1 MVSSP
6 LVVNYPD
13 TATSGLYDDLL
24 NNGKG
29 TSQVAV
35 PSALASRYK
44 APGSARPQA
53 MQAPAAQ
60 EPAQGDE
67 IAQWRSLTA
76 QAQEVNSAADIA
88 VNRLPALELRARRA
102 AALNDFEGLSAV
114 DGEISGL
121 VRDYGDALTPWADM
135 RDAGPRGRRVSAL
148 VNQVLSGQ
156 YREAWG
162 MAQLLDDNSE
172 EALSRRAALASK
184 DLGVP
189 AAVARSLVDRNDP
202 KYAVYGRFAGLL
214 DKTKPGTDPVA
225 AQQARDRQTSY
236 FRSVA
241 KLDGRLGS
249 EFDSAYDFADFVS
262 AFDEN
267 LNAKGISAGE
277 SVLNSAADAYLAQKG
292 RVSPREFVQNYAAS
306 VKALMPP
313 DRPQTGPDGKP
324 QSREQSLRGRM
335 ETHEAQALMSAFVTR
350 AARAGV
356 TDDVTVGK
364 YRDVLA
370 NAADMT
376 RKLSD
381 LYGIDLRADGNASAG
396 TADLALSRLG
406 VLSGDGAGLADR
418 IDGVTSRLSL
428 LASEPTRRAI
438 QMKQGQK
445 GVAGVPVDEPN
456 PYFQTELAAVRRAG
470 GVLWD
475 LASKYGTE
483 DALRRV
489 EAGGEERERV
499 LSAMAKGFEPRMGAR
514 LARGV
519 AEDLIGNLFGRG
531 DPDGGPMMTVEES
544 IRRRGRMPTATADA
558 VPPGERLSAGAGFD
572 DNDIALL
579 ARGEAI
585 KSARGDEGLRD
596 AQRRLAVAWQD
607 RKGKNKNFE
616 YFKSVGNLYA
626 RVTGDRDELV
636 TSGLL
641 GKMFAQGK
649 DFSDYKHY
657 GIVKSS
663 VENAIQVLKDNNK
676 SPEERLE
683 ALAKYAII
691 RGALSDYTIRTNYF
705 YRGPESAME
714 RAFLLAGFSGAR
726 VFESLDHEVHKA
738 AASLGVN
745 TPRPSKSFWESWGT
759 WNRAKNE
766 WSQDDV
772 SRVLGMVSRVPEFA
786 KSTLVKSGYL
796 NLDTGKLDEKNMV
809 RVSQQE
815 AAGNPMSNDGR
826 DDPTLSDEQREARRV
841 LSTFETKKSAVA
853 TAGARYREHLLSQG
867 VEGDALNMMEAAAA
881 SQFADAYRNDG
892 AAGVDRQLQ
901 ANLNI
906 RRYYLPRWVQTKDGW
921 QTDPEHVRVMDTAT
935 PADWERQQALEL
947 EQYKKYTGNDAP
959 KGWLAALQ
967 VSGPSTY
974 RDMVALRR
982 AAALAAAKRKPDD
995 E

>member
-13 TATSGLYDDLL
+13 TALSGLYDDLL

-29 TSQVAV
+29 TSQVAM

-44 APGSARPQA
+44 APGSPRPQA

-67 IAQWRSLTA
+67 IAQWRSLAA

-102 AALNDFEGLSAV
+102 AALNDFEDLSAV

-135 RDAGPRGRRVSAL
+135 RDAGPRGRRVSTL

-172 EALSRRAALASK
+172 EALSRRAVLASR

-214 DKTKPGTDPVA
+214 DKTKPGADPMA

-241 KLDGRLGS
+241 KLDGRRGS
-249 EFDSAYDFADFVS
+249 EFDSAHDFADFVS

-267 LNAKGISAGE
+267 LNAKGISSGE

-292 RVSPREFVQNYAAS
+292 RVSPREFVQNYASA

-313 DRPQTGPDGKP
+313 DRPQAGPDGRP

-356 TDDVTVGK
+356 TDDVTVGR

-370 NAADMT
+370 SAADMT

-381 LYGIDLRADGNASAG
+381 LYGIDLRADGNSAAG

-456 PYFQTELAAVRRAG
+456 PYFQTELAAVRHVG

-514 LARGV
+514 LARDV

-544 IRRRGRMPTATADA
+544 IRRRGRMPTATEDA
-558 VPPGERLSAGAGFD
+558 VPPGERLSGGDGFD

-596 AQRRLAVAWQD
+596 AQRRLSVAWQD
-607 RKGKNKNFE
+607 RKGKDKNFE
-616 YFKSVGNLYA
+616 YFKAVGNLYA
-626 RVTGDRDELV
+626 QTTGDRDELV

-649 DFSDYKHY
+649 EFSDYKHA
-657 GIVKSS
+657 KLLRSS
-663 VENAIQVLKDNNK
+663 IEKTVQTLKDSNR
-676 SPEERLE
+676 SPVERLE
-683 ALAKYAII
+683 ALAKYTIM
-691 RGALSDYTIRTNYF
+691 RGSLTDYFLRTNYS
-705 YRGPESAME
+705 RI
-714 RAFLLAGFSGAR
+714 AFAGINL
-726 VFESLDHEVHKA
+726 VPLDHEVHRA
-738 AASLGVN
+738 AAALGVA
-745 TPRPSKSFWESWGT
+745 TPQTTSLLGGQ
-759 WNRAKNE
+759 E
-766 WSQDDV
+766 WTREEIK
-772 SRVLGMVSRVPEFA
+772 RVLGTVSRIPESA
-786 KSTLVKSGYL
+786 ESALVKSGYL
-796 NLDTGKLDEKNMV
+796 NLDTGKLDEKNMI

-815 AAGNPMSNDGR
+815 AAGNPVSNDGH

-841 LSTFETKKSAVA
+841 LSTFETEKSAVA
-853 TAGARYREHLLSQG
+853 TAGARYRDHLLSQG
-867 VEGDALNMMEAAAA
+867 IEGDALNMMEAAAA

-906 RRYYLPRWVQTKDGW
+906 RRYYLPVWRQVNDPVKNAAVWSV
-921 QTDPEHVRVMDTAT
+921 DPEHVRVMDTAT

-947 EQYKKYTGNDAP
+947 EQYKKYTGGDAP
-959 KGWLAALQ
+959 EGWLASLQ
-967 VSGPSTY
+967 VTGPSTH
-974 RDMVALRR
+974 RETMALRK
-982 AAALAAAKRKPDD
+982 ALMLKNWRQATGGGEDGGV
-995 E
+995 

>member
-13 TATSGLYDDLL
+13 TALSGLYDDLL

-29 TSQVAV
+29 TSQVAM

-44 APGSARPQA
+44 APGSPRPQA
-53 MQAPAAQ
+53 VQAPAAQ

-67 IAQWRSLTA
+67 IAQWRSLAA
-76 QAQEVNSAADIA
+76 QAQEANSAADIA

-102 AALNDFEGLSAV
+102 AALNDFEDLSAV

-135 RDAGPRGRRVSAL
+135 RDAGPRGRQMSAL

-189 AAVARSLVDRNDP
+189 AAVGRSLVDRNDP

-214 DKTKPGTDPVA
+214 DKTKPGADPVA

-241 KLDGRLGS
+241 KLDGRRGS

-292 RVSPREFVQNYAAS
+292 RVSPREFVQNYAAA

-313 DRPQTGPDGKP
+313 DRPQIGPDGKP

-370 NAADMT
+370 SAADMT

-381 LYGIDLRADGNASAG
+381 LYGIDLRADGNSAAG

-428 LASEPTRRAI
+428 LASEPTRRAL

-531 DPDGGPMMTVEES
+531 DPAGGPMMTVEES
-544 IRRRGRMPTATADA
+544 IRRRGRMPTTTADA
-558 VPPGERLSAGAGFD
+558 VPPGERLSGGDGFD

-585 KSARGDEGLRD
+585 KSAKFDQGLRD
-596 AQRRLAVAWQD
+596 AQRDMALRLQERA
-607 RKGKNKNFE
+607 GKTPNFNYHQAAGE
-616 YFKSVGNLYA
+616 LYRRLSGSDDVLA
-626 RVTGDRDELV
+626 

-641 GKMFAQGK
+641 GKLANTSNWSDRAREPQVKEATNGLLGVVRDANVPAPRRAEAMAELLLVAASGADLNEYQVTYSATPAGGLVRGASRVVRNTWGEIRAAARDLGVALPAK
-649 DFSDYKHY
+649 QSDYH
-657 GIVKSS
+657 VTDL
-663 VENAIQVLKDNNK
+663 VQLARVM
-676 SPEERLE
+676 P
-683 ALAKYAII
+683 ALAD
-691 RGALSDYTIRTNYF
+691 SN
-705 YRGPESAME
+705 
-714 RAFLLAGFSGAR
+714 
-726 VFESLDHEVHKA
+726 
-738 AASLGVN
+738 
-745 TPRPSKSFWESWGT
+745 
-759 WNRAKNE
+759 
-766 WSQDDV
+766 
-772 SRVLGMVSRVPEFA
+772 
-786 KSTLVKSGYL
+786 LVKSGYL
-796 NLDTGKLDEKNMV
+796 NLETGQIDVKNMI
-809 RVSQQE
+809 RVGQRE
-815 AAGNPMSNDGR
+815 AAGNPVSNDGR

-841 LSTFETKKSAVA
+841 LSTFETEKSAVA
-853 TAGARYREHLLSQG
+853 TAGARYRDHLLSQG
-867 VEGDALNMMEAAAA
+867 IEGDALNMMEAAAA

-901 ANLNI
+901 ANLNVR
-906 RRYYLPRWVQTKDGW
+906 RRYLPVWRQVNDPAKNAPVWVA
-921 QTDPEHVRVMDTAT
+921 DPERVLTWDGSSDEWAT
-935 PADWERQQALEL
+935 QRAIEL
-947 EQYKKYTGNDAP
+947 DKYEKYTGAKAP
-959 KGWLAALQ
+959 DGWLDALQ

>member
-13 TATSGLYDDLL
+13 TALSGLYDDLL

-29 TSQVAV
+29 TSQVAM

-44 APGSARPQA
+44 APGSPRPQA
-53 MQAPAAQ
+53 VQAPAAQ

-67 IAQWRSLTA
+67 IAQWRSLAA
-76 QAQEVNSAADIA
+76 QAQEANSAADIA

-102 AALNDFEGLSAV
+102 AALNDFEDLSAV

-172 EALSRRAALASK
+172 EALSRRAALASR

-202 KYAVYGRFAGLL
+202 KYAVYGRFSGLL
-214 DKTKPGTDPVA
+214 DKTKPGADPVS

-241 KLDGRLGS
+241 KLDGRRGS

-292 RVSPREFVQNYAAS
+292 RVSPREFVQNYAAA

-356 TDDVTVGK
+356 TDDVTVGR

-370 NAADMT
+370 SAADMT

-381 LYGIDLRADGNASAG
+381 LYGIDLRADGNAAAG

-428 LASEPTRRAI
+428 LASEPTRRTL

-531 DPDGGPMMTVEES
+531 DPAGGPMMTVEES

-558 VPPGERLSAGAGFD
+558 VPPGERLSAGDGFN

-579 ARGEAI
+579 ARGEAV

-607 RKGKNKNFE
+607 RKGKDKNFE
-616 YFKSVGNLYA
+616 YFKAVGNLYA
-626 RVTGDRDELV
+626 RTTGDRDELV

-641 GKMFAQGK
+641 GKMSKTISFDDSKRYAQ
-649 DFSDYKHY
+649 
-657 GIVKSS
+657 IRTAA
-663 VENAIQVLKDNNK
+663 N
-676 SPEERLE
+676 RLCATAADVNVSESQRAE
-683 ALAKYAII
+683 ALVKLLIV
-691 RGALSDYTIRTNYF
+691 GA
-705 YRGPESAME
+705 
-714 RAFLLAGFSGAR
+714 SGAR
-726 VFESLDHEVHKA
+726 LWEEGEA
-738 AASLGVN
+738 ARHNGVYDPNPLWPSVQRAARSLGLVF
-745 TPRPSKSFWESWGT
+745 PDQKSLIDQGFATSV
-759 WNRAKNE
+759 AKLAK
-766 WSQDDV
+766 V
-772 SRVLGMVSRVPEFA
+772 VPAFA
-786 KSTLVKSGYL
+786 ESTLAKSGYL
-796 NLDTGKLDEKNMV
+796 NLDTGKLDEKNMI
-809 RVSQQE
+809 RVSQRE

-841 LSTFETKKSAVA
+841 LSTFETEKSAVA

-867 VEGDALNMMEAAAA
+867 VEGDVLNMMEAAAA

-906 RRYYLPRWVQTKDGW
+906 RRYYLPRWVQTNAGW
-921 QTDPEHVRVMDTAT
+921 QVDPEHVRVMDTAT
-935 PADWERQQALEL
+935 PADWERQQAMEL
-947 EQYKKYTGNDAP
+947 EQYKKYTGDDAP
-959 KGWLAALQ
+959 EGWLAALQ

-974 RDMVALRR
+974 RDMAALSR